1 MTSSP
6 VKPKIFVARQIFPEG
21 LERLRAVADVDYNDQ
36 TAPLSTSDLAVRL
49 ANVDGAL
56 VTGSEKID
64 VQTLSQANRL
74 KIVSNIAV
82 GFNNFDIQLLTDKK
96 IFATNTPE
104 VLTDTTADMGFL
116 LLMAAARRLSES
128 EHWLRAGHWKNWS
141 LGGMMGVDIHHT
153 TIGIMGMGRIGQAI
167 AKRALA
173 FGMTVIYYNRSR
185 LPEEIEKGCQ
195 ARYVN
200 KAELLKT
207 ADHVMLVM
215 PYIPEN
221 HHFIGEK
228 ELALMKPSATLINIA
243 RGGIV
248 DENALID
255 ALKNQ
260 KIFSAGLDVYE
271 GEPNIHPGLLEVP
284 NIVLAPHI
292 GSATKKTRLA
302 MMHLAIDNL
311 LCGLNQERPPN
322 LINTELWRQSSI
334 TT

>member
-1 MTSSP
+1 MASSMS
-6 VKPKIFVARQIFPEG
+6 KPKIFVARQIFPEG
-21 LERLRAVADVDYNDQ
+21 LERLRAIAEVDYNDQ
-36 TAPLSTSDLAVRL
+36 SVPLSPVDLSLRL
-49 ANVDGAL
+49 AHVDGAL

-64 VQTLSQANRL
+64 AQTLSQAHRL

-82 GFNNFDIQLLTDKK
+82 GFNNFDIQLLTEKN
-96 IFATNTPE
+96 ILATNTPE

-116 LLMAAARRLSES
+116 LLMAAARRLSEG
-128 EHWLRAGHWKNWS
+128 EHWLRAGHWQNWS
-141 LGGMMGVDIHHT
+141 LGGMMGMDIHHS
-153 TIGIMGMGRIGQAI
+153 TIGVMGMGRIGQAI

-173 FGMTVIYYNRSR
+173 FGMTVIYYNRR
-185 LPEEIEKGCQ
+185 QLPKEIEKECQ
-195 ARYVN
+195 ATYVT
-200 KAELLKT
+200 KEELLKT

-215 PYIPEN
+215 PYVPEN

-228 ELALMKPSATLINIA
+228 ELALMKSTATLVNIA

-248 DENALID
+248 DENALIH

-260 KIFSAGLDVYE
+260 IIFSAGLDVYE

-292 GSATKKTRLA
+292 GSATQKTRLA

-311 LCGLNQERPPN
+311 IAGLNHQQPPN
-322 LINTELWRQSSI
+322 LINTDLWK
-334 TT
+334 

>member
-1 MTSSP
+1 MSTFT
-6 VKPKIFVARQIFPEG
+6 VKQKVLVARQIFPEG
-21 LERLRAVADVDYNDQ
+21 LSRLEEVAQIDYNDQ
-36 TAPLSTSDLAVRL
+36 ALPLSPAELSQRL
-49 ANVDGAL
+49 VGVDAAL

-64 VQTLSQANRL
+64 ATTLAQASQL

-82 GFNNFDIQLLTDKK
+82 GFNNFDISFMTQKK
-96 IFATNTPE
+96 IMATNTPE
-104 VLTDTTADMGFL
+104 VLTDTTADMGFM
-116 LLMAAARRLSES
+116 LLMAAARRLTES

-173 FGMTVIYYNRSR
+173 FGMTVIYYNRRR
-185 LPEEIEKGCQ
+185 LPLVIEQEYQ
-195 ARYVN
+195 ARYVSQE
-200 KAELLKT
+200 ELLRE

-215 PYIPEN
+215 PYTQEN
-221 HHFIGEK
+221 HHLIGQK
-228 ELALMKPSATLINIA
+228 ELALMKPTATLVNLA

-248 DENALID
+248 DENALIE
-255 ALKNQ
+255 ALKNKQ
-260 KIFSAGLDVYE
+260 IFSAGLDVYE
-271 GEPNIHPGLLEVP
+271 GEPNINPGLLELS

-311 LCGLNQERPPN
+311 IAGLSNQRPPN
-322 LINTELWRQSSI
+322 LINEELWK
-334 TT
+334 

>member
-1 MTSSP
+1 MTSSLT
-6 VKPKIFVARQIFPEG
+6 KPKIFVARQIFPEG
-21 LERLRAVADVDYNDQ
+21 LERLQAVADVDYNDQ
-36 TAPLSTSDLAVRL
+36 TAPLSPGDLAIRL

-64 VQTLSQANRL
+64 AQTLGQATRL

-82 GFNNFDIQLLTDKK
+82 GFNNFDIQLLTDKN

-141 LGGMMGVDIHHT
+141 LGGMMGVDIHHS

-173 FGMTVIYYNRSR
+173 FGMTVIYYNRRR
-185 LPEEIEKGCQ
+185 LPEEIEKECQ
-195 ARYVN
+195 ARYVS
-200 KAELLKT
+200 KEELLKA

-215 PYIPEN
+215 PYVPEN
-221 HHFIGEK
+221 HHFIAEK
-228 ELALMKPSATLINIA
+228 ELALMKSTATLINIA

-311 LCGLNQERPPN
+311 LAGLNHERPAN
-322 LINTELWRQSSI
+322 LINTELWK
-334 TT
+334 

>member
-1 MTSSP
+1 MLSTP
-6 VKPKIFVARQIFPEG
+6 AKPKIFVARQIFPEG
-21 LERLRAVADVDYNDQ
+21 LERLQAVADVDYNDQ
-36 TAPLSTSDLAVRL
+36 TAPLSTNDLAIRL

-64 VQTLSQANRL
+64 AHTLSQANRL
-74 KIVSNIAV
+74 RIVSNIAV
-82 GFNNFDIQLLTDKK
+82 GFNNFDIQLLTEKN

-141 LGGMMGVDIHHT
+141 LGGMMGVDIHHS

-173 FGMTVIYYNRSR
+173 FGMTVIYYNRRR
-185 LPEEIEKGCQ
+185 LPEEIERECQ
-195 ARYVN
+195 ASYVS
-200 KAELLKT
+200 KEELLKT

-215 PYIPEN
+215 PYVPEN

-228 ELALMKPSATLINIA
+228 EIALMKPTATLINIA

-311 LCGLNQERPPN
+311 LSGLNQERPAN
-322 LINTELWRQSSI
+322 LINTELWK
-334 TT
+334 